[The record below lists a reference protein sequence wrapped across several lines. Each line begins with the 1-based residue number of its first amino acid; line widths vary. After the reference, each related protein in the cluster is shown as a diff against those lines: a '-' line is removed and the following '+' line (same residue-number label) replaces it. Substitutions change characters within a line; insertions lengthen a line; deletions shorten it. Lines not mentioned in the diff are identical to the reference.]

1 MNTDVVKNKVSEI
14 YLLSGLDVP
23 DIEVVDSVK
32 AFETARSPF
41 MSEMVH
47 AFFHKKKHSGVW
59 ETIKQT
65 MMHDVGFNPFLHTEH
80 ALSKYETEEWKELWS
95 FKDNGGLV
103 YKIRTEEIPNGG
115 RIIYE
120 WESSRRFKLILDAA
134 EDKKRADY
142 WRGLIED
149 FSFCFFLKEKAIVLV
164 DNSI

>member
-1 MNTDVVKNKVSEI
+1 MNIEVIKNKVREI

-32 AFETARSPF
+32 AFEVARSPF

-47 AFFHKKKHSGVW
+47 AFFQKKKHSGVW

-65 MMHDVGFNPFLHTEH
+65 MMHDVVFNPFLHTEH
-80 ALSKYETEEWKELWS
+80 TLSKYESEDWKELWS
-95 FKDNGGLV
+95 FKDRGGLV
-103 YKIRTEEIPNGG
+103 YKIRSEEIPNGG

-120 WESSRRFKLILDAA
+120 WESSSRFTLILDAA
-134 EDKKRADY
+134 EDKKKAEH
-142 WRGLIED
+142 WRSLISD